1 MPGGPL
7 RPTFPMPSKRPFFHL
22 VPPDEPCSPLPATC
36 EPFLAKAWRPHRK
49 YLTQHLHPCWAIQMD
64 STALGIGDILSMV
77 VPVMAQAVAVGAA
90 LEVRVFVDRNTSRLL
105 GANRTVFEQLGFA
118 RLQAPA
124 SCKREAINISS
135 DTAREIS
142 RAWRSNG
149 RPAWSQWVSQ
159 ADALGPR
166 FDSHVRS
173 LDTVSCLLRMLLSC
187 PRAETQR
194 LVDGAS
200 AQLPK
205 RGWTALHARLA
216 SAAYSTEGALMR
228 GLNAAHAAAAPRPA
242 SRGERSSSERIAH
255 FDRFL
260 TTALPLICERSQRAL
275 LRCGG
280 SDLLTAAAAA
290 SAPLNGSQRIGCPVL
305 CARVKGGRP
314 PGLEALLRH
323 VELRGDVAPG
333 ERLFFSTD
341 SSALQRFVQRHM
353 EDRLVVI
360 PGFPA
365 HSAPDWRL
373 HQFDPPD
380 AGPRAMDTKV
390 AADYLMFM
398 GARQTFQLA
407 GSTFSRPPG
416 SAPGNPVPS
425 TLRDCRWPLEAND
438 PVRPGECNTC
448 PEVSCIAR

>member
-1 MPGGPL
+1 
-7 RPTFPMPSKRPFFHL
+7 MPSRRPFFRL
-22 VPPDEPCSPLPATC
+22 GPPDEPCSPLPATC
-36 EPFLAKAWRPHRK
+36 EPFLEKAWRPHR
-49 YLTQHLHPCWAIQMD
+49 THLAQRPHPCWALQMD

-105 GANRTVFEQLGFA
+105 GANTTVFEQLGFVRA
-118 RLQAPA
+118 RLQVPA
-124 SCKREAINISS
+124 TCKHEAINIST
-135 DTAREIS
+135 DTAREVS

-149 RPAWSQWVSQ
+149 RPAWSQWVNQ
-159 ADALGPR
+159 AGALGPR
-166 FDSHVRS
+166 FDPHVRS
-173 LDTVSCLLRMLLSC
+173 PDIVSCLLRMLLSC

-194 LVDGAS
+194 LVYRAS

-228 GLNAAHAAAAPRPA
+228 GLNAAHAAAEPRPA
-242 SRGERSSSERIAH
+242 SRGERSWSERIAY

-260 TTALPLICERSQRAL
+260 TATLPMICERSQREL

-280 SDLLTAAAAA
+280 SDLPAAAAA
-290 SAPLNGSQRIGCPVL
+290 ATTAPLNGSQRIPCPAL
-305 CARVKGGRP
+305 CARVKSGRP
-314 PGLEALLRH
+314 PGLEALFRH
-323 VELRGDVAPG
+323 VELHGNVAPG

-341 SSALQRFVQRHM
+341 SWALQRFVQQHM
-353 EDRLVVI
+353 EDLVVVI

-373 HQFDPPD
+373 HQFGPPT
-380 AGPRAMDTKV
+380 AAPRAMDAKV
-390 AADYLMFM
+390 AADYLMFVS
-398 GARQTFQLA
+398 ARQTFQLA
-407 GSTFSRPPG
+407 GTTFSRPPG
-416 SAPGNPVPS
+416 SAPGNPVPP

-448 PEVSCIAR
+448 ECKAP